1 MEKFRL
7 THNVGL
13 KIASFVFACI
23 LWFLVTN
30 LSDPVASIT
39 LNNIPVQLQNTSAI
53 TSRGEIYEVLEGTD
67 TINTVT
73 VYAPRSVVDTLGTTN
88 IIATADL
95 SELSSL
101 DTASIELRTNKYAD
115 RIESISGSHDT
126 VKLNI
131 EERKSKILQIDA
143 FVLGTAP
150 DGYQV
155 DGISTEQNQLRI
167 SGPAS
172 AIDAVEQAVVE
183 VDVTGFTADIGT
195 DAAIRL
201 YDEVGNEVDRA
212 SITKN
217 ISSVRA
223 NITILQTKWL
233 ALNVTP
239 TGTPAPGYV
248 VTGEAEV
255 SPKSV
260 LVSGR
265 QSVLS
270 ALESI
275 EVTDSAL
282 DVTGLTSDLTTSVN
296 VRSALPAGTKFGDAD
311 FNGAVTVVVHIEP
324 DGTLPEDA
332 EEITPAEAQDE
343 ETGAD
348 GGE

>member
-7 THNVGL
+7 THNLGL
-13 KIASFVFACI
+13 KIASLVFACA

-53 TSRGEIYEVLEGTD
+53 TSRGEIYEVLDGTD
-67 TINTVT
+67 VLSTVT
-73 VYAPRSVVDTLGTTN
+73 VYAPRSIVDTLSAAN

-115 RIESISGSHDT
+115 RIESISGSNDT

-131 EERKSKILQIDA
+131 EERKSKILRIDA
-143 FVLGTAP
+143 YVTGTAP

-155 DGISTEQNQLRI
+155 EGITTEQNQLRI

-172 AIDAVEQAVVE
+172 AIDAVAQAAVE

-195 DAAIRL
+195 DVAIRL
-201 YDEVGNEVDRA
+201 YDEVGDEVDRA
-212 SITKN
+212 SISRN

-233 ALNVTP
+233 SLHLTP
-239 TGTPAPGYV
+239 IGTPAAGY
-248 VTGEAEV
+248 TIAGEIETTPA
-255 SPKSV
+255 SV
-260 LVSGR
+260 LVAGR
-265 QSVLS
+265 SAALS
-270 ALESI
+270 TLDRI
-275 EVTDSAL
+275 EVTDSTV
-282 DVTGLTSDLTTSVN
+282 DVSGMTGNLTTSIN
-296 VRSALPAGTKFGDAD
+296 IRSALPAGTSFGDAD
-311 FNGAVTVVVHIEP
+311 YNGAVTVFVPIARDQAAQEEISE
-324 DGTLPEDA
+324 TTA
-332 EEITPAEAQDE
+332 EETAEQNGD
-343 ETGAD
+343 
-348 GGE
+348 

>member
-7 THNVGL
+7 THNLGL
-13 KIASFVFACI
+13 KIASLVFAAA

-30 LSDPVASIT
+30 LSDPVTSIT
-39 LNNIPVQLQNTSAI
+39 LSNIPVQLQNTAAI

-67 TINTVT
+67 TISTVT
-73 VYAPRSVVDTLGTTN
+73 VFAPRSIVDTLSASN

-101 DTASIELRTNKYAD
+101 DTASIELHTNKYAD

-155 DGISTEQNQLRI
+155 DGITTEQNQLRI

-172 AIDAVEQAVVE
+172 AIDAVSQAAVE
-183 VDVTGFTADIGT
+183 VDVTGFTEDIGT
-195 DAAIRL
+195 DVAIHL
-201 YDEVGNEVDRA
+201 YDDVGDEVERS

-217 ISSVRA
+217 ITTVRA

-233 ALNVTP
+233 TLDVTP
-239 TGTPAPGYV
+239 VGTPAAGYKV
-248 VTGEAEV
+248 LGDARTTPERI
-255 SPKSV
+255 

-265 QSVLS
+265 QGVLS
-270 ALESI
+270 GMERLDI
-275 EVTDSAL
+275 TDAAV
-282 DVTGLTSDLTTSVN
+282 DVSGLTSDLITSISI
-296 VRSALPAGTKFGDAD
+296 RSALPAGTKFGDVD
-311 FNGAVTVVVHIEP
+311 YNGAVTVTVPIGP
-324 DGTLPEDA
+324 DGTPAPEQEDA
-332 EEITPAEAQDE
+332 PE
-343 ETGAD
+343 GALED
-348 GGE
+348 GE